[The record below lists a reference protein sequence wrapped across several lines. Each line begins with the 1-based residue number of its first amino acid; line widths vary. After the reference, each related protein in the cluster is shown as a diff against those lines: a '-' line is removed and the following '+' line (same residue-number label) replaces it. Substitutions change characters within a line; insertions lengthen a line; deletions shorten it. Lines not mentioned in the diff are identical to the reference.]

1 MTGVWRVNDADDRV
15 SSAIRNVPA
24 AALSV
29 VRSAAE
35 PAKFSSR
42 GGIVS
47 SFTVSLL
54 WFLLFAG
61 GGIYLA
67 YNRIN
72 LLAATAASG
81 AALAAYLL
89 FGTAPLIWKLV
100 LIVPFVPLVIANMDN
115 YRRERITRPALR
127 IYREMLPSMSDTE
140 REALEAGSVWWDG
153 ELFSGMPDW
162 DRLMS
167 FPAPELSDEEQAFI
181 DGPCEELC
189 RMLDDWDISHERA
202 DMPAEVWDFIKK
214 NRFFAMIIPKH
225 YGGLEFSAYANA
237 MVIAKLAS
245 RSTVASSTVGVPNSL
260 GPAELLLH
268 YGTDEQKDHYLPGLA
283 SGDEIP
289 CFALTSPQA
298 GSDAAALI
306 DTGIVCKDTWNGKK
320 IVGIRLNWDKRY
332 ITLAPVATVLGL
344 AFKLSDP
351 DHLIGDKDDYGI
363 TAALIPTDIPG
374 VTVGRRH
381 HPLNIPFQNGPTSGK
396 DVFVP
401 LDYIIGGQEMA
412 GKGWKMLVEL
422 LSVGRAITLPSSA
435 AGGSQ
440 AASWSAGAYTQLRK
454 QFGVPVA
461 KFDGVGEAL
470 ARIAGHTYIMNAAVT
485 VTSGAIDQGEKPA
498 VPSAILKYHCTEFG
512 RKVANDTMDVHG
524 GKAIMLGPRNYVGRG
539 YMATPIAITVEGA
552 NILTRSLIIFGQ
564 GAMRCHPFVL
574 RELHA
579 AQDENEERGLIEF
592 DDALFSHIGYAVS
605 NLARAFFLA
614 LTHAKFSSVPINTPT
629 RRYYQNINRYSAA
642 FALASDFAMLT
653 LGGKLKIKELLSARL
668 GDVLSSMYLAST
680 VLKHFENQ
688 GRRATDLPLVEWS
701 VRTLMYNAQEQ
712 LHSFLRNFPNRPVAF
727 LLRWFIF
734 PRGRTYSAPSDAL
747 GRKLVDLVT
756 KSGEG
761 RDRLSKQAY
770 TTAEPGNPLGLL
782 QEALLLSEA
791 LAPLEQKLKQA
802 HKEGLIKSEYI
813 GHQIDE
819 AELAEVINDSE
830 ASRMREYQQK
840 VLDLLAVDD
849 FAPEEIG
856 RAGARS
862 EGITPAASS
871 NMDTGKSSKK
881 PVVKK
886 RGSPAGKK
894 AATKK
899 TSKKKK

>member
-1 MTGVWRVNDADDRV
+1 M
-15 SSAIRNVPA
+15 
-24 AALSV
+24 
-29 VRSAAE
+29 
-35 PAKFSSR
+35 
-42 GGIVS
+42 S
-47 SFTVSLL
+47 SFVVGLF
-54 WFLLFAG
+54 WFLVFAG

-72 LLAATAASG
+72 LLASTIAVGAT
-81 AALAAYLL
+81 LIAYSL
-89 FGTAPLIWKLV
+89 FGSASVFWLLILWLA
-100 LIVPFVPLVIANMDN
+100 FVPLIIANMDDF
-115 YRRERITRPALR
+115 RREKISRPALAT
-127 IYREMLPSMSDTE
+127 YRKMLPSMSDTE

-153 ELFSGMPDW
+153 ELFSGMPNW
-162 DRLMS
+162 DKLMS
-167 FPAPELSDEEQAFI
+167 FPAPQLSDEEQAFM

-189 RMLDDWDISHERA
+189 RMLDDWDISHQRA
-202 DMPAEVWDFIKK
+202 DMPAEVWAFIKEH
-214 NRFFAMIIPKH
+214 RFFAMIIPKH

-237 MVIAKLAS
+237 MVISKLAS
-245 RSTVASSTVGVPNSL
+245 RNATASSTVGVPNSL

-268 YGTDEQKDHYLPGLA
+268 YGTDEQKDRYLPSLA

-306 DTGIVCKDTWNGKK
+306 DSGVVCKGTWKGKK
-320 IVGIRLNWDKRY
+320 IIGIRLNWNKRY

-344 AFKLSDP
+344 AFKLYDP
-351 DHLIGDKDDYGI
+351 ERLIGDKDEYGI
-363 TAALIPTDIPG
+363 TAALIPTDTNG

-381 HPLNIPFQNGPTSGK
+381 NPLSIPFQNGPTSGE

-435 AGGSQ
+435 SGGSQ
-440 AASWSAGAYTQLRK
+440 AAAWASGAYTTLRK
-454 QFGVPVA
+454 QFGLPIA
-461 KFDGVGEAL
+461 RFDGVGEAL
-470 ARIAGHTYIMNAAVT
+470 ARIGGHTYIMNAAVS

-498 VPSAILKYHCTEFG
+498 VPSAILKYHCTELG

-524 GKAIMLGPRNYVGRG
+524 GKAVMMGPKNYVARG

-579 AQDENEERGLIEF
+579 AQNENEERGLMEF
-592 DDALFSHIGYAVS
+592 DDALFSHIGYAIS
-605 NLARAFFLA
+605 NAARAFFLA
-614 LTHAKFSSVPINTPT
+614 LTHAKFSNVPLNTPT

-701 VRTLMYNAQEQ
+701 VRTLMYQAQEQ
-712 LHSFLRNFPNRPVAF
+712 LHSFLQNFPNRPVAMF
-727 LLRWFIF
+727 LRFFIF
-734 PRGRTYSAPSDAL
+734 PRGRTYSAPSDEL
-747 GRKLVDLVT
+747 GRKVVDLMT
-756 KSGEG
+756 HSGEA
-761 RDRLSKQAY
+761 RDRLSQQAY
-770 TTAEPGNPLGLL
+770 TTLEPGNPLGLL
-782 QEALLLSEA
+782 QEALLLSEEM
-791 LAPLEQKLKQA
+791 APMEQKLRQA
-802 HKEGLIKSEYI
+802 HKERLLASEYL
-813 GHQIDE
+813 GQQIDE
-819 AELAEVINDSE
+819 ARDAEIISKAE
-830 ASRMREYQQK
+830 AGRLRDYHQK

-849 FAPEEIG
+849 FAPEDFG
-856 RAGARS
+856 RS
-862 EGITPAASS
+862 EVVETPSGTQPQADPPKTKRKAKKKVVRKKATAS
-871 NMDTGKSSKK
+871 KSSKK
-881 PVVKK
+881 KKVKK
-886 RGSPAGKK
+886 TK
-894 AATKK
+894 A
-899 TSKKKK
+899 S

>member
-1 MTGVWRVNDADDRV
+1 MSDFV
-15 SSAIRNVPA
+15 
-24 AALSV
+24 
-29 VRSAAE
+29 
-35 PAKFSSR
+35 
-42 GGIVS
+42 
-47 SFTVSLL
+47 VSLL

-67 YNRIN
+67 YNRVN
-72 LLAATAASG
+72 LLSSTIATG
-81 AALAAYLL
+81 VALAVYTIFGSAPILWLL
-89 FGTAPLIWKLV
+89 LLWLA
-100 LIVPFVPLVIANMDN
+100 FVPLVVANLGDF
-115 YRRERITRPALR
+115 RRENITRPALK
-127 IYREMLPSMSDTE
+127 IYRTMLPSMSDTE

-153 ELFSGMPDW
+153 ELFSGMPEW

-167 FPAPELSDEEQAFI
+167 FPAPQLSDEEQAFM

-189 RMLDDWDISHERA
+189 KMLDDWEVCHERA
-202 DMPAEVWDFIKK
+202 DMPEKVWEYIKEK
-214 NRFFAMIIPKH
+214 RFFSMIIPKR

-268 YGTDEQKDHYLPGLA
+268 YGTDEQKERYLPGLA

-306 DTGIVCKDTWNGKK
+306 DSGVVCEGTWEGKK

-344 AFKLSDP
+344 AFKLYDP
-351 DHLIGDKDDYGI
+351 DHLIGDKDEYGI
-363 TAALIPTDIPG
+363 TAALVPTETPG
-374 VTVGRRH
+374 VTIGRRH
-381 HPLNIPFQNGPTSGK
+381 YPLSIAFQNGPTSGK

-440 AASWSAGAYTQLRK
+440 AASWSTGAYTQLRK
-454 QFGVPVA
+454 QFGIPVA

-470 ARIAGHTYIMNAAVT
+470 ARIAGHTYITNAAIS

-498 VPSAILKYHCTEFG
+498 VPSAILKYHCTEMG
-512 RKVANDTMDVHG
+512 RKVANDAMDVHG
-524 GKAIMLGPRNYVGRG
+524 GKAVMMGPKNYVGRG

-579 AQDENEERGLIEF
+579 ANDENTERGLVEF

-614 LTHAKFSSVPINTPT
+614 LTHAKFSRVPLNTPT

-668 GDVLSSMYLAST
+668 GDVLSSMYLASC

-688 GRRATDLPLVEWS
+688 GRRATDLPLVEYS
-701 VRTLMYNAQEQ
+701 VRTLMYHAQEQ
-712 LHSFLRNFPNRPVAF
+712 LHSFLRNFPNRSVAF
-727 LLRWFIF
+727 LLRCFIF
-734 PRGRTYSAPSDAL
+734 PRGRTYSSPSDELAANVVNL
-747 GRKLVDLVT
+747 MT
-756 KSGEG
+756 KSGEA
-761 RDRLSKQAY
+761 RDRLSEQAY
-770 TTAEPGNPLGLL
+770 TTLEAGNPLGLL
-782 QEALLLSEA
+782 QEALLLSEE
-791 LAPLEQKLKQA
+791 LAPLERKLKQA
-802 HKEGLIKSEYI
+802 HKEGLIKADYL

-819 AELAEVINDSE
+819 ARSAEIVSADE
-830 ASRMREYQQK
+830 AARLREYHEK
-840 VLDLLAVDD
+840 VQDLLAVDD
-849 FAPEEIG
+849 FDPSELGRVQTTDVAAAPK
-856 RAGARS
+856 AAAAR
-862 EGITPAASS
+862 
-871 NMDTGKSSKK
+871 KK
-881 PVVKK
+881 PPARKTAARKK
-886 RGSPAGKK
+886 K
-894 AATKK
+894 KK
-899 TSKKKK
+899 TSKKAKEE